1 MLRSCLRFLHR
12 TLVVAAC
19 QGKPRPAFSGQIA
32 LARRPNSGNM
42 DLTKLVDIPGIDLY
56 SGETEQMSV
65 RQTMFAAAIASIAA
79 FAMSP
84 ASSQTLRYANQ
95 GDLKSLDPYTLN
107 ETTTHAHLAQ
117 VYEGLVTRG
126 KDLKIIPALAESWE
140 TPEPTRWRFHL
151 RKGVK
156 FHNGDPFTADDVV
169 FSAERVRAKGSDLQT
184 RLDANTKVVKI
195 DDYTVDF
202 ILTSPNP
209 ILDSQWD
216 TWWIMDKKWCEEHDV
231 VAPTPAAATSP
242 SYASLHENGTG
253 PFVVESHQPGVKTV
267 FKVNPN
273 WWRKPEHNLKE
284 IIFTP
289 IGSDA
294 TRVAALLSGEVDIIE
309 PVPIQDI
316 ARVNAS
322 PNAKVLQ
329 GPELRTIFL
338 GMDQTR
344 DELLYSNVKGKNPFK
359 DVRVREAFFKAI
371 DIELIKTR
379 VMRGLST
386 PSALMIA
393 PELFPLSKDFVRP
406 KFDPDG
412 AKKLLAEAGYPDG
425 FELTM
430 DCPNDRYVN
439 DAAICQAVVGML
451 ARIGVKVD
459 LLAQPKAQYFA
470 KVLKPGGYQ
479 TSFYLLGWTPA
490 TMDSQNV
497 MNDIMGCR
505 DDPKSS
511 RGEANLGGYCNKKF
525 DALADQVLLET
536 DQTKRDQ
543 LIKQAFEIANKDYAY
558 IPLHQQALAWGV
570 SKKVKLVQ
578 RADNQVRLYW
588 ATKQE

>member
-1 MLRSCLRFLHR
+1 MPVRH
-12 TLVVAAC
+12 TL
-19 QGKPRPAFSGQIA
+19 
-32 LARRPNSGNM
+32 L
-42 DLTKLVDIPGIDLY
+42 
-56 SGETEQMSV
+56 
-65 RQTMFAAAIASIAA
+65 AAAFISIAA
-79 FAMSP
+79 LATSP
-84 ASSQTLRYANQ
+84 ASAQILRYANQ
-95 GDLKSLDPYTLN
+95 GELKSLDPYTLR
-107 ETTTHAHLAQ
+107 ETTTIAHHGH
-117 VYEGLVTRG
+117 VYEGLVGRD
-126 KDLKIIPALAESWE
+126 KELKIVPALAESWE

-151 RKGVK
+151 RHNVK

-169 FSAERVRAKGSDLQT
+169 FSADRVRATGSNFTTVVPSD
-184 RLDANTKVVKI
+184 TKVVKV

-202 ILTSPNP
+202 ITASPNP
-209 ILDSQWD
+209 ILITQWD
-216 TWWIMDKKWCEEHDV
+216 GWYIMDKKWCEDNNA
-231 VAPTPAAATSP
+231 VAPTPVAATSP

-253 PFVVESHQPGVKTV
+253 PFVIESHQPGVKTV
-267 FKVNPN
+267 FKPFAG
-273 WWRKPEHNLKE
+273 WWGKPEHNLKE
-284 IIFTP
+284 IDFTS
-289 IGSDA
+289 ISSDA
-294 TRVAALLSGEVDIIE
+294 TRVAALLSGDVDVIE

-316 ARVNAS
+316 ARVNSS
-322 PNAKVLQ
+322 PNATVMT

-338 GMDQTR
+338 GMDQVR

-359 DVRVREAFFKAI
+359 DVRVREAFYKAI
-371 DIELIKTR
+371 DVDLIKTR

-393 PELFPLSKDFVRP
+393 PQLFALSKDFVRP
-406 KFDPDG
+406 KADPDA
-412 AKKLLAEAGYPDG
+412 AKKLLTEAGYPDG
-425 FELTM
+425 FEVTM

-451 ARIGVKVD
+451 ARISVKVD

-470 KVLKPGGYQ
+470 KVLKPGGYK

-511 RGEANLGGYCNKKF
+511 RGEANLGGWCNKEF
-525 DALADQVLLET
+525 DALADKVLAET

-543 LIKQAFEIANKDYAY
+543 MIKQAFEIANKDYAY

-578 RADNQVRLYW
+578 RPDNQVLLYW

>member
-1 MLRSCLRFLHR
+1 MPVRP
-12 TLVVAAC
+12 TL
-19 QGKPRPAFSGQIA
+19 
-32 LARRPNSGNM
+32 L
-42 DLTKLVDIPGIDLY
+42 
-56 SGETEQMSV
+56 
-65 RQTMFAAAIASIAA
+65 AAAFISIAA
-79 FAMSP
+79 FAISP
-84 ASSQTLRYANQ
+84 ASAQTLRYANQ
-95 GDLKSLDPYTLN
+95 GELKSLDPYTLR
-107 ETTTHAHLAQ
+107 ETTTIAHHAH
-117 VYEGLVTRG
+117 VYEGLVARD
-126 KDLKIIPALAESWE
+126 KELKLVPALAESWE

-151 RKGVK
+151 RHNVK
-156 FHNGDPFTADDVV
+156 FHNGDPFTADDVL
-169 FSAERVRAKGSDLQT
+169 FSADRVRATGSNFTTVVPND
-184 RLDANTKVVKI
+184 TKVVKV

-202 ILTSPNP
+202 ITASPNP
-209 ILDSQWD
+209 ILITQWD
-216 TWWIMDKKWCEEHDV
+216 GWYIMDKKWCEANNA
-231 VAPTPAAATSP
+231 VAPTPVAATSP

-253 PFVVESHQPGVKTV
+253 PFVIESHQPGVKTV
-267 FKVNPN
+267 FKPFAG
-273 WWRKPEHNLKE
+273 WWGKPEHNLKE
-284 IIFTP
+284 IDFTS
-289 IGSDA
+289 IASDA
-294 TRVAALLSGEVDIIE
+294 TRVAALLSGDVDVIE

-316 ARVNAS
+316 ARVNSS
-322 PNAKVLQ
+322 PNATVMT

-359 DVRVREAFFKAI
+359 DVRVREAFYKAI
-371 DIELIKTR
+371 DVDLIKTR

-393 PELFPLSKDFVRP
+393 PQLFALSKDFVRP
-406 KFDPDG
+406 KADPDA
-412 AKKLLAEAGYPDG
+412 AKKLLTEAGYPDG
-425 FELTM
+425 FEVTM

-470 KVLKPGGYQ
+470 KVLKPGGYK

-511 RGEANLGGYCNKKF
+511 RGEANLGGYCNKEF
-525 DALADQVLLET
+525 DALADKVLAET
-536 DQTKRDQ
+536 DQNKRNQ
-543 LIKQAFEIANKDYAY
+543 MIKQAFEIAIKDYAY

-570 SKKVKLVQ
+570 SKKVKLTQ
-578 RADNQVRLYW
+578 RPDNQVLLYW

>member
-1 MLRSCLRFLHR
+1 M
-12 TLVVAAC
+12 
-19 QGKPRPAFSGQIA
+19 
-32 LARRPNSGNM
+32 LARRLDFGNM
-42 DLTKLVDIPGIDLY
+42 ARQYPPLGAEIANQ
-56 SGETEQMSV
+56 SGEIEQMSV
-65 RQTMFAAAIASIAA
+65 RQNLFAAATATILAL
-79 FAMSP
+79 AMVP
-84 ASSQTLRYANQ
+84 ASAQTLRYANQ

-107 ETTTHAHLAQ
+107 ESTTHAHLGQ
-117 VYEGLVTRG
+117 VFEGLVARD

-156 FHNGDPFTADDVV
+156 FQNGDPFTADDVI
-169 FSAERVRAKGSDLQT
+169 FSADRVRKKGSNLQT
-184 RLDANTKVVKI
+184 RIAPDAKVVKV

-202 ILTSPNP
+202 VLTSPNP
-209 ILDSQWD
+209 ILNSQWD
-216 TWWIMDKKWCEEHDV
+216 TWYIMSKKWAEANNSVD
-231 VAPTPAAATSP
+231 PTPAAATTP
-242 SYASLHENGTG
+242 SFASLNANGTG
-253 PFVVESHQPGVKTV
+253 AFSIESHQPGVKTV
-267 FKVNPN
+267 FKANPN
-273 WWRKPEHNLKE
+273 WWRKAEHNLKE

-294 TRVAALLSGEVDIIE
+294 TRVAALLSGEVDVIE

-316 ARVNAS
+316 SRVDSTPTAQ
-322 PNAKVLQ
+322 VLK

-338 GMDQTR
+338 GMDQVR

-359 DVRVREAFFKAI
+359 DIKVREAFFKAI

-393 PELFPLSKDFVRP
+393 PQLFKLSGDFTRP

-412 AKKLLAEAGYPDG
+412 AKKLLTEAGYPDG
-425 FELTM
+425 FEVTM

-451 ARIGVKVD
+451 ARIGVKVT

-479 TSFYLLGWTPA
+479 TSFYLLGWTPG
-490 TMDSQNV
+490 TLDSHNV
-497 MNDIMGCR
+497 LFDIMGCR
-505 DDPKSS
+505 DDPKSN
-511 RGEANLGGYCNKKF
+511 RGEGNLGGYCNKKL
-525 DALADQVLLET
+525 DELTDKVLQESDT
-536 DQTKRDQ
+536 AKRDL
-543 LIKQAFEIANKDYAY
+543 LIKQAYEIGAKDFGY

-570 SKKVKLVQ
+570 SKKVKLSQ
-578 RADNQVRLYW
+578 RADNQVLLYW
-588 ATKQE
+588 ATKQD